1 MKPVFWKPAAD
12 IFRVQDE
19 MNRMFDNFLGRDT
32 NDRDLMSGAWAPAVD
47 VLETED
53 NFELKAELPG
63 LSKDDVKVTLH
74 ENVLTIKGEKK
85 EEVEDKKCS
94 YHRIERSH
102 GAFSRSFVLPSR
114 VQNDKIKADYKDG
127 VLTLV
132 VPKVPESKPR
142 EIEIK
147 I

>member
-19 MNRMFDNFLGRDT
+19 MNRMFDTFLGRDT
-32 NDRDLMSGAWAPAVD
+32 NENELLSGSWVPAVD
-47 VLETED
+47 VVETD
-53 NFELKAELPG
+53 DDFEIKAELPG
-63 LSKDDVKVTLH
+63 LSKDNVKVTLH
-74 ENVLTIKGEKK
+74 ENVLTIKGEKQEEK
-85 EEVEDKKCS
+85 EEKKKS

-114 VQNDKIKADYKDG
+114 VQNEKIKADFKDG
-127 VLTLV
+127 ILTLT
-132 VPKVPESKPR
+132 VPKAPEAKPR